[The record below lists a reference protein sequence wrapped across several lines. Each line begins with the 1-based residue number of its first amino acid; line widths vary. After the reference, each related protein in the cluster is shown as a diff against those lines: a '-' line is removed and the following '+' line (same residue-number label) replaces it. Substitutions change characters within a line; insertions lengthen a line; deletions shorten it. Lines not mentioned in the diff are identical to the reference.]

1 MYEEGTPRDL
11 VERLV
16 LNGLLA
22 LADER
27 ANKLYK
33 QSNANTIIKNISP
46 TRSLFQENEY
56 IGDTSIPK
64 VSKDPDEDDVD
75 LSALNDEKEFNSPT
89 KNNINNKN
97 QNQIKELEVVNTMG
111 QSLVDGRAAYASE
124 VLSIIGTSIHSHTY
138 SLTHSLTY
146 SFRWYK

>member
-89 KNNINNKN
+89 KNNNKN
-97 QNQIKELEVVNTMG
+97 QNQIKEIEVVNTMG

>member
-22 LADER
+22 LADEK

-46 TRSLFQENEY
+46 TRLLQENEY

-75 LSALNDEKEFNSPT
+75 LSALNNEKEFNSPT

-124 VLSIIGTSIHSHTY
+124 VLSIIGTFIPSNTHL
-138 SLTHSLTY
+138 LTHSLTY